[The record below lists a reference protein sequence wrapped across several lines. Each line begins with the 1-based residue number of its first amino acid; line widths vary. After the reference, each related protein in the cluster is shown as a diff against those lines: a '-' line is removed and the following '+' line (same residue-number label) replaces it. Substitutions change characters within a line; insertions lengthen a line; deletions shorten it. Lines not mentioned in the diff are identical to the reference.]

1 MAKLTAPFGV
11 LLGAAVWLLL
21 FVILGTGLGTAFIAG
36 GVVAGAGLIAAA
48 MLAAGPIFD
57 APLSATG
64 LLLGVAAFVIL
75 RVVLSVPLWIDVVGG
90 LGVTGLYA
98 IADAA
103 ARRMK
108 LTGDSDVTP
117 AHRFAPSPTT
127 RSRNGH
133 DSVHQR
139 EPVGAH

>member
-1 MAKLTAPFGV
+1 
-11 LLGAAVWLLL
+11 
-21 FVILGTGLGTAFIAG
+21 
-36 GVVAGAGLIAAA
+36 
-48 MLAAGPIFD
+48 MLAAGSILD

-64 LLLGVAAFVIL
+64 LLLGVTAFVIL
-75 RVVLSVPLWIDVVGG
+75 RVVLSVPLWIDVVSG

-103 ARRMK
+103 IRRIK
-108 LTGDSDVTP
+108 PSGDANGAP
-117 AHRFAPSPTT
+117 AHRFAPPPAT

-133 DSVHQR
+133 DSVHER

>member
-1 MAKLTAPFGV
+1 MAKLTAPFGL

-21 FVILGTGLGTAFIAG
+21 FVILGMGLGTAFIAG
-36 GVVAGAGLIAAA
+36 GVVAGAGPIAAA
-48 MLAAGPIFD
+48 MLAAGPTLD

-64 LLLGVAAFVIL
+64 LLLGVAAFLIL
-75 RVVLSVPLWIDVVGG
+75 RVVLSVPIWIDIVSG

-103 ARRMK
+103 VRRMK
-108 LTGDSDVTP
+108 PSDGLDDVP
-117 AHRFAPSPTT
+117 ARRFGPSPAT

-133 DSVHQR
+133 DSLHQR

>member
-1 MAKLTAPFGV
+1 MAKLTAQF
-11 LLGAAVWLLL
+11 GAAVWLLL

-36 GVVAGAGLIAAA
+36 GVVAGAGLLAAA
-48 MLAAGPIFD
+48 MLAAGPTLD

-64 LLLGVAAFVIL
+64 LLLGVAAFLIL
-75 RVVLSVPLWIDVVGG
+75 RVVLSVPLWIDIVSG

-98 IADAA
+98 IAQAAVRGMKPSDALDGLP
-103 ARRMK
+103 ARRF
-108 LTGDSDVTP
+108 G
-117 AHRFAPSPTT
+117 PSPAK

>member
-1 MAKLTAPFGV
+1 MAKLIAPFGV
-11 LLGAAVWLLL
+11 LLGAAVWILL

-48 MLAAGPIFD
+48 MLAAGPILD

-64 LLLGVAAFVIL
+64 LLLGVATFVIL
-75 RVVLSVPLWIDVVGG
+75 RVVLSVPLWIDVVSG

-108 LTGDSDVTP
+108 PSADSDVAS
-117 AHRFAPSPTT
+117 AHRFAPSPAT
-127 RSRNGH
+127 RNRNGH
-133 DSVHQR
+133 DSAHQR